1 MKWIVWG
8 AFNGAMAVALSALSN
23 HLPLAVGAQEKWV
36 QWALEMHRFHAL
48 GLIALGLIAHARA
61 HDLVARRGVHAAGVL
76 MSAGLILF
84 CLNLY
89 ARAWWGLDTF
99 KAAVPWGGMAFILGW
114 AGLAAVLVKKDPTH
128 AGLKSPTQ

>member
-36 QWALEMHRFHAL
+36 QSALEMHRFHAL
-48 GLIALGLIAHARA
+48 GLIAVGLIVHARPS
-61 HDLVARRGVHAAGVL
+61 RRGVHAAGVL
-76 MSAGLILF
+76 MSAGLVLF

-99 KAAVPWGGMAFILGW
+99 RAAVPWGGMAFILGW
-114 AGLAAVLVKKDPTH
+114 AVMAAALIKNGSTDAATNAPR
-128 AGLKSPTQ
+128 